1 MREEPRRAWIRPPG
15 VVARAG
21 RLARNVIA
29 ARLAAARRISTG
41 QLTTGLAT
49 PAPPTT
55 RPLATPAL
63 PTTKPLAAAPAG
75 TRPLATPSPATTR
88 PLATAH
94 AATRPLTTPSP
105 ATTRPLVTAHAA
117 TRPLTTPAPATT
129 KLAAASLII
138 TGLVI
143 AGGLLAA
150 GCGAAAPTAFRP
162 AGSGTGAGKGTG
174 AGAAGRAGNLAGP
187 AHRAAGP
194 LAWPPFGGNVRVVMP
209 GWLPADSG
217 EVQAVIAAKNF
228 LLAFLYAE
236 YRGNQD
242 DRWTGYASGQVLS
255 ALKANLSEPS
265 VTTESFTGT
274 IIFSH
279 MRAFPDPATAGAI
292 DVSECF
298 DNAGSRNTDLATGKN
313 ITGRIP
319 ASQHYYMNTD
329 VMAKANGRWRVISV
343 YPVVHYPQAQ
353 ECKP

>member
-1 MREEPRRAWIRPPG
+1 MRDEPRGAWTCPPR

-29 ARLAAARRISTG
+29 TRLATARPVS
-41 QLTTGLAT
+41 TGLAT
-49 PAPPTT
+49 A
-55 RPLATPAL
+55 
-63 PTTKPLAAAPAG
+63 
-75 TRPLATPSPATTR
+75 
-88 PLATAH
+88 
-94 AATRPLTTPSP
+94 
-105 ATTRPLVTAHAA
+105 
-117 TRPLTTPAPATT
+117 
-129 KLAAASLII
+129 
-138 TGLVI
+138 GLVI
-143 AGGLLAA
+143 TGGLLAT
-150 GCGAAAPTAFRP
+150 GCGAGTPAAFRP
-162 AGSGTGAGKGTG
+162 AGASASAG
-174 AGAAGRAGNLAGP
+174 AGP
-187 AHRAAGP
+187 ATGTGGRSGNQASPAPRAAGP
-194 LAWPPFGGNVRVVMP
+194 LNWPPFGGNVHIVMP
-209 GWLPADSG
+209 GWLPADPG
-217 EVQAVIAAKNF
+217 EMPAVIAAKDF

-298 DNAGSRNTDLATGKN
+298 DNAGSRNTDLATGKS
-313 ITGRIP
+313 IADRIP

-329 VMAKANGRWRVISV
+329 VMAEANGQWRVISV
-343 YPVVHYPQAQ
+343 YPVVYYPQAQ